1 MRNESH
7 KTKLATLMHFVDQ
20 WKVRVGSREAVAL
33 AIVETHR
40 EHGLEEVTGIR
51 FEVNG
56 DPFTLAK
63 NAADRIFRWLDDKT
77 KETNFMPANFEQS
90 VLAAMPEDLRYA
102 YMCELMRPL
111 GYSPRKFIYCIGD
124 NFDAVERVKAIN
136 KEGAEALQAVI
147 TLSANMTKEAMF
159 VAHKELSES
168 IGTQRAARA
177 ALEGLMAEKGV
188 EVPHD

>member
-20 WKVRVGSREAVAL
+20 WKVRARSREAVAL
-33 AIVETHR
+33 AIVEAHR
-40 EHGLEEVTGIR
+40 EHGMEDVTGIR
-51 FEVNG
+51 FETNG

-102 YMCELMRPL
+102 YMCEIMRPL
-111 GYSPRKFIYCIGD
+111 GYSPRKFIYCFGD
-124 NFDAVERVKAIN
+124 PFDAIERAKSIS
-136 KEGAEALQAVI
+136 KEGTEALHAVM
-147 TLSANMTKEAMF
+147 TLSTNMSDEALF
-159 VAHKELSES
+159 AAHKEICES
-168 IGTQRAARA
+168 IGANRGARS
-177 ALEGLMAEKGV
+177 ALEQIMIERGLK
-188 EVPHD
+188 VPA